1 MAVILIHQI
10 AIFLT
15 RSCIRPANTLNADML
30 PVSKSLALALCLAA
44 SLSAQVDRAT
54 LSGTVSDPSSAYI
67 DAAIV
72 AVKSAA
78 TGFSR
83 QTTTSQS
90 GAYQLPGLP
99 VGIYTISISK
109 PGFNTSK
116 FEQVALGVGQS
127 RTLDAQLTVGAVATS
142 IEIVAGA
149 TPLEQKNAEIGTVI
163 GEQQIKNIPLNG
175 RHWASLMAL
184 APGAVNV
191 GEGNQNTIRFFG
203 RPRDD
208 NNWTFDGVD
217 ATGIKDP
224 RQEGNL
230 RLVISTDSIAEFR
243 VNSLPFTAEGGTGG
257 GAQINLVSKTGTNA
271 FHGSAYEFFRNSAL
285 DARRPF
291 DGANPPPF
299 RLNQFGGNIG
309 GPIAK
314 DKTFF
319 FANWESLFQR
329 LTISRADGLVP
340 SAAFRARTPAAL
352 QSLINL
358 YPVGNAPGANA
369 NVDRLIAQTPERR
382 NEHSGMA
389 RVDHRINDKHSLFF
403 RFAMTDG
410 LISQIRNGL
419 LETRDSN
426 IRPSNITA
434 QWQQVWSPAMV
445 NEVKLGFNRS
455 ALTRNDVG
463 RIPEGV
469 AIPGFTSTQPTSY
482 IIEKPSAYSIV
493 DNLSWIRGRHTIKI
507 GGEIRRIHLNV
518 GNGPATSVAFA
529 NLDAF
534 LRNSLNSVSIGSR
547 LDTVGVRRTFSS
559 IYFQDEIRFS
569 PELTLNL
576 GLRYEHY
583 TVSKDVY
590 GRGRV
595 FDAVRCQ
602 GFCPNGTP
610 WFFPDNDNVTP
621 RVSLAWTPKSL
632 GGKTVFRTG
641 YGRYIGPGQNDDVT
655 AAIDS
660 LPENLSL
667 TAADAPTL
675 SYPPA
680 PFLAQLRL
688 QGQTPRSVQR
698 DRKEPESHMWTLSIQ
713 HQLPGSMVAQ
723 VAYVGNA
730 GRNQLTRTYVN
741 TLDPITRRRP
751 LAAFGQID
759 EKRFDGNTSF
769 NGLQSS
775 LTRSFSKG
783 LLFQAQYMW
792 GHAISDN
799 AGSGEGGQIQNIA
812 CRACDRGD
820 ADYDIRH
827 TFTANTVYQLPFAR
841 AKWFGGWDLSGIYT
855 ARTGTPFS
863 VTITRTAAT
872 VPSGQT
878 QNQRADYVGGDVY
891 ASNKGPGLWLNPN
904 AFALPANNTYGNS
917 GRNRFRAPGLWQ
929 ADAGISK
936 KFRITEAVN
945 IDFRTE
951 MFNLFNRAQ
960 YGTPVNARNNS
971 TFGSILTTAND
982 GATGTGTSRQVQ
994 FMLRM
999 NF

>member
-1 MAVILIHQI
+1 MRMFGWIVLSAV
-10 AIFLT
+10 AVG
-15 RSCIRPANTLNADML
+15 SVC
-30 PVSKSLALALCLAA
+30 
-44 SLSAQVDRAT
+44 SAQVDRAT
-54 LSGTVSDPSSAYI
+54 LSGTVSDATG
-67 DAAIV
+67 ATV
-72 AVKSAA
+72 AGAEVTVVAGA
-78 TGFSR
+78 TGFR
-83 QTTTSQS
+83 RTGLTGAG

-99 VGIYTISISK
+99 VGQYTVSVAK
-109 PGFNTSK
+109 QGFNTVK
-116 FEQVALGVGQS
+116 IEQVVLGVGQS
-127 RTLDAQLTVGAVATS
+127 RTVDVQLVVGTVSAAV
-142 IEIVAGA
+142 EVVAEV

-163 GEQQIKNIPLNG
+163 GEQQIRNIPLNG

-191 GEGNQNTIRFFG
+191 GEGNQNSIRFFG

-243 VNSLPFTAEGGTGG
+243 VNSLPFTAEGGVGG
-257 GAQINLVSKTGTNA
+257 GAQVNLVSKTGTNE
-271 FHGSAYEFFRNSAL
+271 FHGSGYEFFRNSAL

-299 RLNQFGGNIG
+299 RLNQFGGNLG
-309 GPIAK
+309 GRIVK
-314 DKTFF
+314 DRTFF
-319 FANWESLFQR
+319 FANYEGLAQR
-329 LTISRADGLVP
+329 LTIARADGLVP

-352 QSLINL
+352 QGLINL
-358 YPVGNAPGANA
+358 FPAGTGPGPNA
-369 NVDRLIAQTPERR
+369 NVDRLVAETPERR
-382 NEHSGMA
+382 DEHSGMA

-419 LETRDSN
+419 LETRDSS
-426 IRPSNITA
+426 IRPTNVTT
-434 QWQQVWSPAMV
+434 QWQQIWSPAMV

-482 IIEKPSAYSIV
+482 IIEKPSTYSVV
-493 DNLSWIRGRHTIKI
+493 DNFSWIRGRHTIKM

-534 LRNSLNSVSIGSR
+534 LRNSLNSVTVGSQ
-547 LDTVGVRRTFSS
+547 LDTVGVRRTFHS

-569 PELTLNL
+569 PEFTLNL
-576 GLRYEHY
+576 GLRYEQY

-595 FDAVRCQ
+595 FDLVRCQ
-602 GFCPNGTP
+602 GFCAAGTP
-610 WFFPDNDNVTP
+610 WFFPDNDNIAP
-621 RVSLAWTPKSL
+621 RISMAWTPRAL
-632 GGKTVFRTG
+632 GGKTVIRTG
-641 YGRYIGPGQNDDVT
+641 YGRYMGPGQNDDVT

-660 LPENLSL
+660 LPQNFSL

-675 SYPPA
+675 SYPPT
-680 PFLAQLRL
+680 PFLAQLRG

-698 DRKEPESHMWTLSIQ
+698 DRKEPESHMWTLSVQ
-713 HQLPGSMVAQ
+713 RELPQGFVAQ
-723 VAYVGNA
+723 VAYVGNV

-741 TLDPITRRRP
+741 TLNPATRQRP
-751 LAAFGQID
+751 LGAFGQID
-759 EKRFDGNTSF
+759 EKRFDGNTNF

-799 AGSGEGGQIQNIA
+799 AGSGEGGQIQDVS

-820 ADYDIRH
+820 ADYDVRQ
-827 TFTANTVYQLPFAR
+827 TATLNGVYQLPFAR
-841 AKWFGGWDLSGIYT
+841 KRWFGGWDLSGIYT
-855 ARTGTPFS
+855 ARTGLPLT
-863 VTITRTAAT
+863 VTIARAAGT

-878 QNQRADYVGGDVY
+878 QSQRADFVGGNPY
-891 ASNKGPGLWLNPN
+891 AANRSAAQWLNPA
-904 AFALPANNTYGNS
+904 AFVLPAAGTYGNS
-917 GRNRFRAPGLWQ
+917 GRNRFRGPGLWQ
-929 ADAGISK
+929 ADVGLTK
-936 KFRITEAVN
+936 RFRVTERVN
-945 IDFRTE
+945 LDFRAE

-960 YGTPVNARNNS
+960 YGNPVNGRQNA
-971 TFGSILTTAND
+971 TFGQILATAND
-982 GATGTGTSRQVQ
+982 GSTGSGTSRQIQ
-994 FMLRM
+994 FMLRL